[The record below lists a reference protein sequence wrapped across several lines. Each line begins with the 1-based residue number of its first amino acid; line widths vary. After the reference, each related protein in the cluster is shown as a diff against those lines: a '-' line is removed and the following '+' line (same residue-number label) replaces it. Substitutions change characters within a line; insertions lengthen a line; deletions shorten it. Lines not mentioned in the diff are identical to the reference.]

1 MRIVT
6 LAITG
11 VLATCVAALPAD
23 AAKKRASEAVGTA
36 QQRQCKTVYVDGPLS
51 EACSGSVAMGPFEVT
66 PCRRAWRVKCSK

>member
-11 VLATCVAALPAD
+11 MLATYVALPAD

-36 QQRQCKTVYVDGPLS
+36 QEGECKTVYVDGPLS
-51 EACSGSVAMGPFEVT
+51 EACSGSVATGPLEVT
-66 PCRRAWRVKCSK
+66 PCRRAWRVKCSR